1 MWLPAFDVVR
11 TGGHPPLLR
20 VGDADLK
27 VGRLRGE
34 GLHRRRLIK
43 YAAPVAL
50 IQVLPDPRSDGPAD
64 A

>member
-1 MWLPAFDVVR
+1 M
-11 TGGHPPLLR
+11 LR